1 MPLRTQPDYR
11 RDVDKAVRLLTSY
24 DLEPVS
30 KLVHELFKHRGI
42 MSDSL
47 TTLDNVIGKVEAIL
61 LNDQKIETAV
71 AKSLSDMISNIVRS
85 EKTHEV
91 RNFDENSLKMTISK
105 PRTFYEVKATS
116 DNGLRILLSKIK

>member
-1 MPLRTQPDYR
+1 
-11 RDVDKAVRLLTSY
+11 
-24 DLEPVS
+24 
-30 KLVHELFKHRGI
+30 

-71 AKSLSDMISNIVRS
+71 AKSLSDMISTIIRS

-91 RNFDENSLKMTISK
+91 TNFDKDLLKMTISK

-116 DNGLRILLSKIK
+116 ENGLRILLSKIK